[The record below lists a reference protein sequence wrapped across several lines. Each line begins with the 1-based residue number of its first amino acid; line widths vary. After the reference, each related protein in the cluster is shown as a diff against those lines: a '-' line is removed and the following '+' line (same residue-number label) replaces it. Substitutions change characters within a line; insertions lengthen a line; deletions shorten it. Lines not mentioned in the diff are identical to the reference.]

1 MDSIG
6 APVSI
11 SNFEISLQVRNSMYL
26 EFFINGMLATL
37 LIQSILNV
45 RRALSVAP
53 NRLLFAFIILYTLH
67 FINIT
72 FVGLNFPGLSIHFY
86 KVPFVLNALLIPTA
100 FLYVSKVVN
109 QSTTFKQRDLRHLAL
124 PAFVLASMLP
134 WYLESSAVKRQHW
147 QDQGPHGGFTG
158 NEQFV
163 GLVMLISL
171 LVYLIYQIKDYLK
184 LAKGSFQS
192 SDFVQSERMLK
203 WISALNAFIASLTVL
218 SMIYTLLR
226 IIDGP
231 EWLNAIFRVLWALC
245 NISLFWFL
253 NANPKILELLPSGH
267 REVVGSSENVPNY
280 SIVLEKSKAFL
291 NPNLTVYQ
299 FSLISGTS
307 VVITSREIKR
317 QTGQTFN
324 GLINSFRVRYFL
336 ERLRPD
342 VLRNQT
348 IEGLALDSGF
358 KSRASFYRAFK
369 LETGKT
375 PTEWFEGQFGE
386 DLVANF

>member
-1 MDSIG
+1 
-6 APVSI
+6 
-11 SNFEISLQVRNSMYL
+11 MYL

-134 WYLESSAVKRQHW
+134 WYLETSAIKRQHW
-147 QDQGPHGGFTG
+147 QDHGPHGGFTG
-158 NEQFV
+158 DEQFV
-163 GLVMLISL
+163 GLVMFLSL

-203 WISALNAFIASLTVL
+203 WIAGLNAFIASLTVL

-226 IIDGP
+226 IVDGP

-267 REVVGSSENVPNY
+267 REVVVSNENIPNY

-307 VVITSREIKR
+307 VGITSREIKR

-336 ERLRPD
+336 KSLRPD

-348 IEGLALDSGF
+348 IEGLAFDSGF

-369 LETGKT
+369 LETGLT
-375 PTEWFEGQFGE
+375 PTEWIDGQFGE
-386 DLVANF
+386 NLAPNF